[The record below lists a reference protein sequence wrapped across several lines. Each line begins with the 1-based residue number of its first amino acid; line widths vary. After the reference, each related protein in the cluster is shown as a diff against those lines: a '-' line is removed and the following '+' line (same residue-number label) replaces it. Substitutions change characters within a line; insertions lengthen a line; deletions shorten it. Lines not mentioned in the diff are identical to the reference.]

1 MLKQRILTALVLLPI
16 ILVAVFATASWP
28 FWSVTTGIV
37 LVASWEW
44 SALIGWTRTP
54 ARIVYSL
61 LTALGMLSIAIYGR
75 PSLFHFVYALAL
87 PGWLWALVRVWRYRG
102 EEGVFLS
109 LSAPFLGWAVL
120 LPAWLALNE
129 LKSLATAW
137 LLYLFILVWGADTGA
152 YFAGRRFGRTKLAP
166 MVSPGKSV
174 EGVIGGVA
182 LTAAVAV
189 VVAWRHAWT
198 FAHSLEFLLLSLCTV
213 AASVLGDLFESMLKR
228 QRGVKDSGTIFP
240 GHGGALDR
248 IDSLTAAAP
257 IFLLGWVLLGG
268 F

>member
-1 MLKQRILTALVLLPI
+1 MLKQRVLTALVLLPI
-16 ILVAVFATASWP
+16 VLAAVFASASWP
-28 FWSVTTGIV
+28 FWGVTTAIV

-44 SALIGWTRTP
+44 TALIGWTRTK
-54 ARIVYSL
+54 ARIVYVL
-61 LTALGMLSIAIYGR
+61 LSAIAMLLLVAYGR
-75 PSLFHFVYALAL
+75 PSLVHALYALAL
-87 PGWLWALVRVWRYRG
+87 PGWLWALQRVWRYRG
-102 EEGVFLS
+102 EEGIFLS
-109 LSAPFLGWAVL
+109 LSSPFLGWAVL

-129 LKSLATAW
+129 LKGLATAW

-152 YFAGRRFGRTKLAP
+152 YFAGRRWGRIKLAP

-174 EGVIGGVA
+174 EGVIGGLL
-182 LTAAVAV
+182 LTSAVAV
-189 VVAWRHAWT
+189 AVAWRHPWT
-198 FAHSLEFLLLSLCTV
+198 LTHSLAFLFLSVCTV
-213 AASVLGDLFESMLKR
+213 LASVLGDLFESMLKR